1 MVFGVR
7 SHYTEQLQQIWSDFS
22 QLKMGKAG
30 DIGILATDSWSTAF
44 PNAFQGERDIKLM
57 FFIPLSFKRFVCRM
71 IADSWVGFYCYD
83 IISL

>member
-1 MVFGVR
+1 MVFEM
-7 SHYTEQLQQIWSDFS
+7 SHIILSGPSKFGQIPP
-22 QLKMGKAG
+22 QLKIGKAG

-44 PNAFQGERDIKLM
+44 PNAFQDERDIKLM